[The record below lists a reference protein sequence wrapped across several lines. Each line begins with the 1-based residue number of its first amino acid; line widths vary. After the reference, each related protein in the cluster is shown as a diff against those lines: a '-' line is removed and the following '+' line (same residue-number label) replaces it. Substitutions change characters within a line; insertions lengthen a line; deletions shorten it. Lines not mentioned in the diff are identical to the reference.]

1 MKTIKIIK
9 SIVGLTA
16 ILIIVG
22 VVSAMAVFLTLPE
35 GKHIAIGE
43 PQLEITSESLITN
56 TERILPKK
64 HGQAIIKVNKLDM
77 SIPVHLSLRMIVIC
91 IALIVAIYA
100 GLILEI
106 IRKIIGDIE
115 HNSPFNIKN
124 ISRVK
129 RIGILV
135 CFAPIFE
142 WFLHVIFSSWLS
154 GYLAID
160 GVRLVFESGLGWPVF
175 LLGLIITVL
184 GIAFEQGRKLQEEN
198 ELTI

>member
-16 ILIIVG
+16 ILMIVG

-35 GKHIAIGE
+35 GKYIAIGE

>member
-16 ILIIVG
+16 ILMIVG

>member
-1 MKTIKIIK
+1 MKKIKIIK

-56 TERILPKK
+56 IERILPKK
-64 HGQAIIKVNKLDM
+64 HGQAVIKVNKLDM

-100 GLILEI
+100 GLILDI

-142 WFLHVIFSSWLS
+142 WFLHVIFSFWLS

-160 GVRLVFESGLGWPVF
+160 GVKLVFESGLGWPVF